1 MHTYVSFVRRGRS
14 AHRRRTNHG
23 GDASWPFLESFL
35 ASPLPGTR
43 VDINEPEQII
53 FSPLAIGDHG
63 VVGKANLYNPYPPL
77 PPSPPPP
84 FARPSASWLCT
95 YSQAIVRPHWRFLV
109 AHFWARVAPAQR
121 CFTRARQTTHQTRFQ
136 NKRDGGVFRV

>member
-84 FARPSASWLCT
+84 LR
-95 YSQAIVRPHWRFLV
+95 
-109 AHFWARVAPAQR
+109 PAQR
-121 CFTRARQTTHQTRFQ
+121 ELAMHILTGYREASLAVSRCAFLGTSCTRPEMFHARAPDNSPNKVPKQT
-136 NKRDGGVFRV
+136 